1 MQEINGQSVPQSVF
15 QGAVSGVGGN
25 LSNAATESMSSYGAD
40 SHLLSEVVPQ
50 FLAYGRYECAF
61 AKETIQKYRECSGWI
76 IRDIGDMPVERLD
89 LAYIGVLRQKV
100 ADRGAGP
107 SRMATMVYVLKHLLR
122 FSSKNLGLRVMDPN
136 LISPPKRPR
145 REVVFLSNEEIEQF
159 FNSIKIENRYANTHK
174 NVKQINVDGLRFRA
188 LVEVLLG
195 TAMRISEALSL
206 NRNSIDFEKKE
217 AKIIGKGNKERVVF
231 FNDRS
236 LQWVRFYLEQR
247 TDTLEPIFVTG
258 SGTRL
263 NRADVS
269 KIFQGYVKKSGITKK
284 ITPHILRHTT
294 ATNLLFNGCPM
305 AHIKEIL
312 GHERLETTCR
322 YYLGLDRRK
331 AKEAHH
337 QYLSY

>member
-1 MQEINGQSVPQSVF
+1 MQENIDV
-15 QGAVSGVGGN
+15 
-25 LSNAATESMSSYGAD
+25 ESTA
-40 SHLLSEVVPQ
+40 SHGENRHLISELIPQ
-50 FLAYGRYECAF
+50 FLVYGEFDRTF
-61 AKETIQKYRECSGWI
+61 SKETIHKYSECLKWI
-76 IRDIGDMPVERLD
+76 VRDIGDIPIENLD
-89 LAYIGVLRQKV
+89 LGNVSMLKQKV
-100 ADRGAGP
+100 ITRGAGS
-107 SRMATMVYVLKHLLR
+107 SRLAMMVYVLKHLLR
-122 FSSKNLGLRVMDPN
+122 FSNTNLGLKVLDPN

-145 REVVFLSNEEIEQF
+145 REVVFLSNEEVQQLID
-159 FNSIKIENRYANTHK
+159 SIKIENIYDSS
-174 NVKQINVDGLRFRA
+174 INMKGLRFRV

-206 NRNSIDFEKKE
+206 NRNDIDFEKKE
-217 AKIIGKGNKERVVF
+217 AKIIGKGNKERIVF

-236 LQWVRFYLEQR
+236 LQWVKHYLEQR
-247 TDTLEPIFVTG
+247 TDDFASLFVT
-258 SGTRL
+258 SHGTAL

-331 AKEAHH
+331 AKEAHK
-337 QYLSY
+337 QFLNF